1 MATAEAAGWSGAAV
15 RPCGLRAK
23 GKELDMSYEITVRK
37 DGTEE
42 FFVASRDRDER
53 RFATAMFGQSADL
66 KRKAWSTA
74 LEMSGVR

>member
-1 MATAEAAGWSGAAV
+1 
-15 RPCGLRAK
+15 
-23 GKELDMSYEITVRK
+23 MSHEITVRK

-42 FFVASRDRDER
+42 M
-53 RFATAMFGQSADL
+53 FAAGSTPVWHRIGQGAEL

>member
-1 MATAEAAGWSGAAV
+1 
-15 RPCGLRAK
+15 
-23 GKELDMSYEITVRK
+23 MSYEITVRK

-53 RFATAMFGQSADL
+53 RFATAMFGQGADL
-66 KRKAWSTA
+66 KRRAWTAA